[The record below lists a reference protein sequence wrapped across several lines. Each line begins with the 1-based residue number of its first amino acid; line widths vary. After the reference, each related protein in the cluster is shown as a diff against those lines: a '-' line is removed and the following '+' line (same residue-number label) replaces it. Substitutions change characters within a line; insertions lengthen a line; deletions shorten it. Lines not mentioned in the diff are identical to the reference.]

1 MLSSIPPFQDEE
13 EDLPYD
19 VKSWFTN
26 IIQVKV
32 QHHGNTFETISTTFL
47 HGLLFQMLQKIL
59 RPEKKSEALYIAP
72 WKPDPS

>member
-26 IIQVKV
+26 IQIEESNAQKKV
-32 QHHGNTFETISTTFL
+32 DANLFEIDF
-47 HGLLFQMLQKIL
+47 QKIVG
-59 RPEKKSEALYIAP
+59 KIC
-72 WKPDPS
+72 